1 MKAVDII
8 DLATQSLISEIIMHI
23 DIRLDTLLHLIS

>member
-8 DLATQSLISEIIMHI
+8 DLAMQSLISEINMHI
-23 DIRLDTLLHLIS
+23 DTRPDTLLI